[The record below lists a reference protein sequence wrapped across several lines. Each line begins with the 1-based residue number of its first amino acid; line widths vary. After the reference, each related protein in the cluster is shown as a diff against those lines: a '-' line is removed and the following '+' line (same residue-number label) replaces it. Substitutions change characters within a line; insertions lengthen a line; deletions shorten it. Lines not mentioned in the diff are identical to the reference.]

1 MTISLFRCD
10 ATRAGSGAAWD
21 WIFFLLNLDLIF
33 RYPSNVL
40 QNGRYWKFHC
50 SLRSNRVYC
59 MLIEW
64 LLEVVGKCEG
74 LIRMCTTCWM
84 LTCYNNNMIFENRDG
99 ASSYVNLSIIIQ
111 FSVHTH
117 PPPTP
122 VAISAS
128 LCGLCSSKG
137 KNSPYCSCLYAAAFH
152 SLDDEHELPTFNWSV
167 PRYCF
172 SRPIVGPSILTP
184 EPLKGIL
191 SGNWKGSFS
200 TDLNKSG
207 YPHTHTFELLIT
219 NGVRVRIRK
228 WVSHSGLIDD
238 DLGGASPSR
247 KLNPIREPSGPSFY
261 LPQGYLPTKFT
272 KITLNELCV
281 NELRHHED
289 IELRMRRGL
298 HCFPSIV
305 E

>member
-1 MTISLFRCD
+1 MRRHKSRIRSSLGLDFLFIEPGFNFSLPIERVTKRAVLKISLQFSVQPSLLHVNWMVV
-10 ATRAGSGAAWD
+10 GSGGEMWGFD
-21 WIFFLLNLDLIF
+21 
-33 RYPSNVL
+33 SNVHNMLDVDML
-40 QNGRYWKFHC
+40 QQQNDFWESGWGIIVRQSIHNH
-50 SLRSNRVYC
+50 S
-59 MLIEW
+59 
-64 LLEVVGKCEG
+64 
-74 LIRMCTTCWM
+74 
-84 LTCYNNNMIFENRDG
+84 IF
-99 ASSYVNLSIIIQ
+99 SSIQ
-111 FSVHTH
+111 THVHTH

-219 NGVRVRIRK
+219 NGVRLRIRK

-238 DLGGASPSR
+238 DLRGASPSR